1 MFFGESIASPEK
13 MRILGSVKQITH
25 LTKPEQDTALAETNR
40 RPLVRAEVIAKHFDV
55 HKRTVCLWAES
66 GTIPCVRVGGALR
79 FDMEAV
85 LGAAR

>member
-1 MFFGESIASPEK
+1 

-85 LGAAR
+85 LGATR

>member
-1 MFFGESIASPEK
+1 MK
-13 MRILGSVKQITH
+13 NNDCR
-25 LTKPEQDTALAETNR
+25 ETNTGIDASKL

-66 GTIPCVRVGGALR
+66 GTIPCVRIGGALR

>member
-1 MFFGESIASPEK
+1 MKAIP
-13 MRILGSVKQITH
+13 QN
-25 LTKPEQDTALAETNR
+25 KPEQSTALAETTR

-55 HKRTVCLWAES
+55 HKRTVALWAEA
-66 GTIPCVRVGGALR
+66 GAIPCVRVGGALR

>member
-1 MFFGESIASPEK
+1 MSSGDNNHTQSAT
-13 MRILGSVKQITH
+13 LGI
-25 LTKPEQDTALAETNR
+25 
-40 RPLVRAEVIAKHFDV
+40 RAEVIAKHFDV

-66 GTIPCVRVGGALR
+66 GTIPCVRIGGALR